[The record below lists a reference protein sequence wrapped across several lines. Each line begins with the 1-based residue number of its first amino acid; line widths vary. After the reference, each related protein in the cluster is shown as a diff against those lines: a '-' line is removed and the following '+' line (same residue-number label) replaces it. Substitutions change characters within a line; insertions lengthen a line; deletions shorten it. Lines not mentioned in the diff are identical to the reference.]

1 LELRILKELEGDF
14 AELRIVKDL
23 GDFFRKPRGWV
34 LAARQGKSVEQNTQ
48 NCSTENIH
56 SQLLF
61 MFG

>member
-14 AELRIVKDL
+14 TELRIVKDL
-23 GDFFRKPRGWV
+23 GEFFRKPRRWV
-34 LAARQGKSVEQNTQ
+34 LAARQEKGAEQNTQ
-48 NCSTENIH
+48 NCSTKNIH